1 MSQFSMNKEFNELVK
16 VVLKEVQMLGNSNN
30 RNNNNNNDQTDNKI
44 TIEDESARK
53 TFTTETLCSMSN
65 L

>member
-1 MSQFSMNKEFNELVK
+1 MNKEFNELVK
-16 VVLKEVQMLGNSNN
+16 VVLKEEQILGNSNN

-44 TIEDESARK
+44 TVEDESASKIFTMK
-53 TFTTETLCSMSN
+53 TLFLMSN